1 MTLGLNFSARIE
13 AGYGVAVLSLRFY
26 SSFFVLLALT
36 GGSARALTS
45 FVEEAEH
52 PFDNQAD
59 SLPDLSI
66 APENHDAE
74 KHFAEMVK
82 AFGEASMTDNGL
94 DTGEQARLFAMTQLQ
109 DKVNGQMNQQLESWL
124 SPWGNTNIQLLVDD
138 QGKMTGSH
146 GSWFVPL
153 QDNMQYLTWSQLGL
167 TQHDEGLVG
176 NLGLGQR
183 WVAGQWLLGYN
194 TFYDSL
200 LDAHLNRGG
209 LGAEAW
215 GENLRFSANYYYP
228 LHGWQNSGT
237 TLQQRMARGYD
248 LTAQAWIPAY
258 NHINTSLSVEQYFGD
273 SVDLF
278 RSGTGY
284 RNPVAVSL
292 GLNYTPVPLFTFSAQ
307 HKQGESGVNQNNLGM
322 KVNYRFGVPLKKQL
336 AADEVAQTRTLRG
349 SRYDAPE
356 RNNQPV
362 MEFRQRKSLSVYLAT
377 PPWDLTGYETVA
389 LKIQVHDEYGI
400 KSISWQGDTEALSLT
415 PPAAGNSTDGWS
427 IIMPAWDPTE
437 GASNIWHLS
446 VVVEDGK
453 GQRVT
458 SKEITLALTEPVV
471 SFAPQGNSWLDMAP

>member
-1 MTLGLNFSARIE
+1 MLL
-13 AGYGVAVLSLRFY
+13 VLT
-26 SSFFVLLALT
+26 V
-36 GGSARALTS
+36 GSARARTS

-52 PFDNQAD
+52 PFDNPAD
-59 SLPDLSI
+59 SLPDLAI
-66 APENHDAE
+66 TPENHDAE

-94 DTGEQARLFAMTQLQ
+94 DTGEQARLFALTQLQ

-124 SPWGNTNIQLLVDD
+124 SPWGNTNIQLLVDG

-153 QDNMQYLTWSQLGL
+153 QDNTHYLTWSQFGL
-167 TQHDEGLVG
+167 TQQDDGLVG

-200 LDAHLNRGG
+200 LDANLNRGG

-228 LHGWQNSGT
+228 LHDWQNTGT

-292 GLNYTPVPLFTFSAQ
+292 GLNYTPVPLFTLS
-307 HKQGESGVNQNNLGM
+307 KNRSKLWIG
-322 KVNYRFGVPLKKQL
+322 K
-336 AADEVAQTRTLRG
+336 LR
-349 SRYDAPE
+349 
-356 RNNQPV
+356 N
-362 MEFRQRKSLSVYLAT
+362 
-377 PPWDLTGYETVA
+377 
-389 LKIQVHDEYGI
+389 
-400 KSISWQGDTEALSLT
+400 
-415 PPAAGNSTDGWS
+415 
-427 IIMPAWDPTE
+427 
-437 GASNIWHLS
+437 
-446 VVVEDGK
+446 
-453 GQRVT
+453 
-458 SKEITLALTEPVV
+458 
-471 SFAPQGNSWLDMAP
+471 